1 VAQANVVPTQDPQ
14 AGAAALDEDI
24 PRVLRLLD
32 ALSLEELGWS
42 RPNRLSL
49 LVPLVGTHQGNEDRY
64 LLRLGFQA
72 YRKWPPS
79 AQFVNPESA
88 SFVYPQDQRF
98 VPKLTSSECHTHPAY
113 RQGPQATPIQLVCCS
128 ATLEFYEVL
137 HQVKPEHLWRET
149 DTFLTTIM
157 AIRKAM
163 TSFYGGRFSADG
175 H

>member
-1 VAQANVVPTQDPQ
+1 MAQPNVVPTQDLQ

-32 ALSLEELGWS
+32 ASSLEELGWS
-42 RPNRLSL
+42 RPNKLAL
-49 LVPLVGTHQGNEDRY
+49 LVPIVGTYQGSENRF

-79 AQFVNPESA
+79 AQFVNPETA
-88 SFVYPQDQRF
+88 RYDYPQDQCF
-98 VPKLTSSECHTHPAY
+98 VPKLTSSECYTHIAY
-113 RQGPQATPIQLVCCS
+113 RHNQQANPIQLICCS

-137 HQVKPEHLWRET
+137 HHVKPEHLWRET

-163 TSFYGGRFSADG
+163 TSFYGGPFSADG
-175 H
+175 K